1 MNLVQK
7 LIEQSED
14 SPEKLIISQLLPK
27 TSAPERVYQTQTY
40 KEFFNS
46 VVTLANYLRDL
57 GITKGDKVA
66 ILSNTRPE
74 WLIADFAI
82 MFNGAASVSVYQT
95 LTANEIAYLLYD
107 SGSSVVIAE
116 NQEQLDKLLSLLD
129 QELTIPEVED
139 RPAHQVRLSLKKII
153 LLEVVPSNP
162 ITIELGDI
170 LSRPNSN
177 YTHFKINDINESDLA
192 SIVYTSGTTGLPK
205 GVVQTHGNHLANINQ
220 VLNSGIL
227 AKSPALF
234 LFLPLAHSFA
244 KLMAYLGLLT
254 DCSLKFPS
262 IDPKSSKFE
271 PELLVQDIRDANA
284 NVFPIVPRILEKVED
299 KLKARANGKNLQS
312 KLLALAIKSA
322 ADREHSFVAALLH
335 TLLTPIRDKI
345 KRGIFGNDL
354 YFVVSGGAKLNAQT
368 NLFFERLGISILQGY
383 GLTETCVATNI
394 NRQSNNKIGTVGPV
408 LDTSIEVKVAED
420 QEIIFRG
427 PNVCQGY
434 WKRPL
439 ATKESWKGAGWFH
452 TGDLGSIDSEG
463 FLSITGRKKEIIVTS
478 YGKKTA
484 PSPIED
490 KIKES
495 KYIENAVL
503 FGNDKPF
510 IVALVVVNKN
520 AVKAYC
526 DEQGITLSNNYLAQK
541 EIRDLIQNEINRV
554 NKQLASYETIKS
566 FALIDQD
573 FSIENGY
580 LTPTMKV
587 KVSKVYQGYQDLID
601 RLYLNS

>member
-1 MNLVQK
+1 MNLVKK
-7 LIEQSED
+7 LIEQFENCPDRIVSQ
-14 SPEKLIISQLLPK
+14 QLLPK
-27 TSAPERVYQTQTY
+27 VIATPRCFQTLTY
-40 KEFFNS
+40 REFFTS
-46 VVTLANYLRDL
+46 VVTLANYLHDL
-57 GITKGDKVA
+57 GLSKGDNVA

-95 LTANEIAYLLYD
+95 LTPNEIAYLLYD
-107 SGSSVVIAE
+107 SSASVVIAE
-116 NQEQLDKLLSLLD
+116 NQEQLDKLLSLVD
-129 QELTIPEVED
+129 QEIAVPEVED
-139 RPAHQVRLSLKKII
+139 RPAHQARLSFKKFI
-153 LLEVVPSNP
+153 LLEAVTANPLVVHLSEILKTPN
-162 ITIELGDI
+162 TNYAHFEIEKL
-170 LSRPNSN
+170 
-177 YTHFKINDINESDLA
+177 TEADLA

-205 GVVQTHGNHLANINQ
+205 GVVQTHGNHLANISQ

-227 AKSPALF
+227 VEHPSLF

-262 IDPKSSKFE
+262 IDPKNSKFD
-271 PELLVQDIRDANA
+271 PELLVQDIKDANA

-299 KLKARANGKNLQS
+299 KLKARARGASFQA
-312 KLLALAIKSA
+312 KLLALAIQVAK
-322 ADREHSFVAALLH
+322 EKNNSFKYKILHNLLK
-335 TLLTPIRDKI
+335 PIRK
-345 KRGIFGNDL
+345 KVKQGIFGDNFF
-354 YFVVSGGAKLNAQT
+354 FVVSGGAKLNAET

-394 NRQSNNKIGTVGPV
+394 NRIGKNKIGTVGPV
-408 LDTSIEVKVAED
+408 LDSTIEVKVAED

-434 WKRPL
+434 WRRPA
-439 ATKESWKGAGWFH
+439 ATTESWKGDGWFH
-452 TGDLGSIDSEG
+452 TGDLGSLDSEG
-463 FLSITGRKKEIIVTS
+463 YLTITGRKKEIIVTS
-478 YGKKTA
+478 YGKKIA
-484 PSPIED
+484 PNPIEY

-495 KYIENAVL
+495 KFIDNAVL
-503 FGNDKPF
+503 FGNDRPF
-510 IVALVVVNKN
+510 IVALIVINKDTLME
-520 AVKAYC
+520 YFQR
-526 DEQGITLSNNYLAQK
+526 QGVTLGSDYLSQK
-541 EIRDLIQNEINRV
+541 PIIDLIESEVIQV
-554 NKQLASYETIKS
+554 NNQLASYEAIKR

-587 KVSKVYQGYQDLID
+587 KVGKVYQGYQEQID